1 MVGRKIC
8 REIVMINL
16 AFDLPDLP
24 LGPIAAVDGEVH
36 LVGSKSLTN
45 RALLLSAL
53 SQGRTT
59 LTNILRSDDSKVML
73 EALRQLG
80 VKVTADPADP
90 TTVTIEGVG
99 GPFVTAASP
108 EAPIKLFL
116 GNAGTAMR
124 PLCAALALSC
134 GTFELTGEP
143 RMYERPIGIL
153 VDALRTLGAK
163 VEYLGT
169 EGYPPLRITG
179 IGQPGVSAAVT
190 AGTVGAAGQAPATV
204 AVAGNTSSQFITALL
219 MVGALL
225 PNGLKLQV
233 QGELISKPYV
243 AMTCALLQRF
253 GVSVVNH
260 DFASFELVPQQLK
273 SPGSYLVEGD
283 ASGAT
288 YFLAAAAIAG
298 SVTVKGVGSGS
309 LQGDAHFIDV
319 LAQMGAHTEI
329 GPDYLKVSQAP
340 LKGIDLDLNDMPDA
354 AMTLVPM
361 ALFTSGPIAI
371 RNIGSW
377 RVKETDRIA
386 ALACEMRKLGCAVE
400 DGPDYI
406 VVDGNTDACRQICS
420 DLSRVIAFDTYNDHR
435 MAMALSLVAFARPV
449 IINDY
454 RCCAKTFPD
463 YFERFA
469 ALAQPR
475 TE

>member
-1 MVGRKIC
+1 
-8 REIVMINL
+8 MIKLQASGN
-16 AFDLPDLP
+16 DLP
-24 LGPIAAVDGEVH
+24 LGPISQVLGSVH

-53 SQGRTT
+53 STGRTK

-73 EALRQLG
+73 ESLHKLG
-80 VKVTADPADP
+80 VTVEPDPNDA
-90 TTVTIEGVG
+90 TTVTITGVG
-99 GPFVTAASP
+99 GSFHAAEP
-108 EAPIKLFL
+108 VNLFL

-124 PLCAALALSC
+124 PLCAALALSQ

-169 EGYPPLRITG
+169 EGYPPLKITG
-179 IGQPGVSAAVT
+179 TTSPAAN
-190 AGTVGAAGQAPATV
+190 TVE
-204 AVAGNTSSQFITALL
+204 VAGNTSSQFITALL

-225 PNGLKLQV
+225 PNGLNLKV

-253 GVSVVNH
+253 GVTVENH
-260 DFASFELVPQQLK
+260 DFEHFVVKHQELT
-273 SPGSYLVEGD
+273 SSGAYLVEGD

-298 SVTVKGVGSGS
+298 EVTVKGVGAGS

-319 LAQMGAHTEI
+319 LSKMGAHTEI
-329 GPDYLKVSQAP
+329 GPDYLKVSAP
-340 LKGIDLDLNDMPDA
+340 EQKLHGIDLDLNDMPDA

-361 ALFTSGPIAI
+361 ALFTDSPIAI
-371 RNIGSW
+371 RNIASW

-386 ALACEMRKLGCAVE
+386 ALATEMRKLGCAVE
-400 DGPDYI
+400 EGPDYI
-406 VVDGNTDACRQICS
+406 VVDGNTEQCRALLADPNFIP
-420 DLSRVIAFDTYNDHR
+420 AFDTYNDHR
-435 MAMALSLVAFARPV
+435 MAMSLSLVALKHPV
-449 IINDY
+449 IIKDY

-463 YFERFA
+463 YFERLA
-469 ALAQPR
+469 ALAQA
-475 TE
+475 

>member
-1 MVGRKIC
+1 
-8 REIVMINL
+8 MINL

-80 VKVTADPADP
+80 VKVTEDPADP

-108 EAPIKLFL
+108 TAPIKLFL

-153 VDALRTLGAK
+153 VDALRTLGAQ

-179 IGQPGVSAAVT
+179 IGQPGWAA
-190 AGTVGAAGQAPATV
+190 ARAPATV

-253 GVSVVNH
+253 GVTVINH
-260 DFASFELVPQQLK
+260 DFASFELAPQQLK

-309 LQGDAHFIDV
+309 LQGDAHFIEV

>member
-1 MVGRKIC
+1 
-8 REIVMINL
+8 MIKLQASGN
-16 AFDLPDLP
+16 DLP
-24 LGPIAAVDGEVH
+24 LGPISQVLGSVH

-53 SQGRTT
+53 SAGRTK

-73 EALRQLG
+73 ESLHKLG
-80 VKVTADPADP
+80 VTVEPDPNDA
-90 TTVTIEGVG
+90 TTVTITGVG
-99 GPFVTAASP
+99 GCFHAQEPVN
-108 EAPIKLFL
+108 LFL

-124 PLCAALALSC
+124 PLCAALALSQ

-169 EGYPPLRITG
+169 EGYPPLKITG
-179 IGQPGVSAAVT
+179 TTSPAAN
-190 AGTVGAAGQAPATV
+190 TVE
-204 AVAGNTSSQFITALL
+204 VAGNTSSQFITALL

-225 PNGLKLQV
+225 PNGLNLKV

-260 DFASFELVPQQLK
+260 DFASFELAPQQLK

-309 LQGDAHFIDV
+309 LQGDAHFIEV

-329 GPDYLKVSQAP
+329 GPDYLKVSAP
-340 LKGIDLDLNDMPDA
+340 KQQLHGIDLDLNDMPDA

-361 ALFTSGPIAI
+361 ALFTDSPIAI
-371 RNIGSW
+371 RNIASW

-386 ALACEMRKLGCAVE
+386 ALTTEMRKLGCAVE
-400 DGPDYI
+400 EGPDYI

-435 MAMALSLVAFARPV
+435 MAMALSLVALARPV

-463 YFERFA
+463 YFERLA
-469 ALAQPR
+469 ALAQA
-475 TE
+475 

>member
-1 MVGRKIC
+1 
-8 REIVMINL
+8 MIKLQASGN
-16 AFDLPDLP
+16 DLP
-24 LGPIAAVDGEVH
+24 LGPISQVLGSVH

-53 SQGRTT
+53 STGRTK

-73 EALRQLG
+73 ESLHKLG
-80 VKVTADPADP
+80 VTVEPDPNDA
-90 TTVTIEGVG
+90 TTVTITGVG
-99 GPFVTAASP
+99 GSFHAAEP
-108 EAPIKLFL
+108 VNLFL

-124 PLCAALALSC
+124 PLCAALALSQ

-153 VDALRTLGAK
+153 VDALRTLGAQ
-163 VEYLGT
+163 VEYLST
-169 EGYPPLRITG
+169 EGYPPLKITG
-179 IGQPGVSAAVT
+179 TTSPEAN
-190 AGTVGAAGQAPATV
+190 TVE
-204 AVAGNTSSQFITALL
+204 VAGNTSSQFITALL

-225 PNGLKLQV
+225 PNGLKLKV

-253 GVSVVNH
+253 GVTVENH
-260 DFASFELVPQQLK
+260 DFEHFVVKHQELT

-298 SVTVKGVGSGS
+298 EVTVKGVGADS

-319 LAQMGAHTEI
+319 LNKMGAHTEI
-329 GPDYLKVSQAP
+329 GPDYLKVSAP
-340 LKGIDLDLNDMPDA
+340 KQQLHGIDLDLNDMPDA

-361 ALFTSGPIAI
+361 ALFTDSPIAI
-371 RNIGSW
+371 RNIASW

-386 ALACEMRKLGCAVE
+386 ALATEMRKLGCAVE
-400 DGPDYI
+400 AGPDYI
-406 VVDGNTDACRQICS
+406 VVDGNTEQCRALLADPNFIP
-420 DLSRVIAFDTYNDHR
+420 AFDTYNDHR
-435 MAMALSLVAFARPV
+435 MAMSLSLVALKHPV
-449 IINDY
+449 IIKDY

-463 YFERFA
+463 YFERLA
-469 ALAQPR
+469 ALAQA
-475 TE
+475 

>member
-1 MVGRKIC
+1 
-8 REIVMINL
+8 MINL

-80 VKVTADPADP
+80 VKVTEDPADP

-108 EAPIKLFL
+108 AAPIKLFL

-153 VDALRTLGAK
+153 VEALRTLGAQ

-179 IGQPGVSAAVT
+179 IGQSGVSAAAT

-225 PNGLKLQV
+225 PSGLKLQV

-253 GVSVVNH
+253 GVSVINH
-260 DFASFELVPQQLK
+260 DFASFELAPQQIK
-273 SPGSYLVEGD
+273 SPGLYLVEGD

-309 LQGDAHFIDV
+309 LQGDAHFIEV
-319 LAQMGAHTEI
+319 LAQMGAATEI
-329 GPDYLKVSQAP
+329 GLDYLKVSQAP

-400 DGPDYI
+400 EGLDYI

-420 DLSRVIAFDTYNDHR
+420 DLSRTIAFDTYNDHR
-435 MAMALSLVAFARPV
+435 MAMALSLVALARPI